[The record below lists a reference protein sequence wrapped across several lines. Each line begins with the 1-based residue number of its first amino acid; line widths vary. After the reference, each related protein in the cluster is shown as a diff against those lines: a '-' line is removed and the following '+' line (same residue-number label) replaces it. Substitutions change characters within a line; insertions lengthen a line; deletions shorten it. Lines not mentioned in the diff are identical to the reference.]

1 MTANGEA
8 TEIGQAVLWT
18 NQPPLEN
25 VQEREV
31 VANWSRHKDMG
42 KNAKVNRSRRKH
54 VQVVNVPDVLMELKI
69 KFFI

>member
-1 MTANGEA
+1 M
-8 TEIGQAVLWT
+8 EIGQVVLWT

-31 VANWSRHKDMG
+31 VSNWSRHKDME
-42 KNAKVNRSRRKH
+42 KNAKVNRSRLKH